1 MKNYWNDI
9 SAFIKFG
16 CLKDEKFYD
25 RMKDILLFK
34 TIDGEYKTLEEYP
47 KAEGNKIYY
56 VTDENLQAQYIS
68 MFKENGLTAAVLTH
82 AIESSLHQPA
92 GIQESRRD
100 EIPAH

>member
-1 MKNYWNDI
+1 MK
-9 SAFIKFG
+9 
-16 CLKDEKFYD
+16 KFYD

-68 MFKENGLTAAVLTH
+68 MFKENWTDRCGTDPCDR
-82 AIESSLHQPA
+82 SSLHQPA